1 MDDFNIQTLSGRIE
15 SIYIT
20 FIKKTKTK
28 KELNSMKDLYIIKNP
43 FVLLNEKRKY
53 LGYINRLKKQR
64 YLAQI
69 FITNV
74 KKTKEKREKVLTDF
88 VNIVK
93 YKILKKTN
101 PCNDTDLYTLDE
113 YDKNNKNI
121 YVIDIKNTK
130 WWFTIETICK
140 LICNN
145 LSHFDSETHNVLC
158 KEPINP
164 FINNKF
170 NIGQLIGIYEQLY
183 KFKSVPNLFILYRM
197 ANFNINQ
204 FLRIYNID
212 IINYSYKYKLIELDN
227 ESILTI
233 LHNVFNEN
241 SIHYTYVNKLNL
253 CNISVRNDV
262 IQLIKF
268 CIIQTG
274 NNKREIRK
282 FINKYNFILKKAL
295 RPNVNNSNNSIVI
308 NNDSIWSSGT
318 VSDDETEINFTDDE
332 TELNFTDD
340 ETELNFTDDETEIN
354 FTDGETELNFTGDEP
369 ELNFTDDEPE
379 LNFTDD
385 EPELNFTDNKET
397 FIIGEIINNLSE
409 KDNNYI
415 KIKAYMEGYI
425 VRKKIRELKKII
437 DKLKGY
443 FVGYIER
450 RRIKYENTEDY
461 SLIINIEKLHL

>member
-1 MDDFNIQTLSGRIE
+1 MDDFKIHSLSGRIE
-15 SIYIT
+15 SIYIKI
-20 FIKKTKTK
+20 IKKTKTK
-28 KELNSMKDLYIIKNP
+28 EELDIIKDLYIIKNP

-53 LGYINRLKKQR
+53 LGYINRLNRHR
-64 YLAQI
+64 YMAHI
-69 FITNV
+69 FITNF
-74 KKTKEKREKVLTDF
+74 KERRGKIDKILANF

-93 YKILKKTN
+93 YKMLEKKN

-121 YVIDIKNTK
+121 YVIDIKNKK

-183 KFKSVPNLFILYRM
+183 KFKSVPNLFMLYRM

-204 FLRIYNID
+204 FLRIYNSD
-212 IINYSYKYKLIELDN
+212 IINYSYKYKLIELDD

-233 LHNVFNEN
+233 LNTVFNDN
-241 SIHYTYVNKLNL
+241 SIHYTTVEKLNL
-253 CNISVRNDV
+253 SNIPVRNDV

-274 NNKREIRK
+274 NNKCEIRK

-295 RPNVNNSNNSIVI
+295 RPNVNNLNSPIVI
-308 NNDSIWSSGT
+308 NNGIELGSETDNDS
-318 VSDDETEINFTDDE
+318 DFDYYYTDDE
-332 TELNFTDD
+332 QNLSETDLNIYD
-340 ETELNFTDDETEIN
+340 N
-354 FTDGETELNFTGDEP
+354 GETY
-369 ELNFTDDEPE
+369 
-379 LNFTDD
+379 
-385 EPELNFTDNKET
+385 
-397 FIIGEIINNLSE
+397 IIDTNPNNLSDTE
-409 KDNNYI
+409 DNNLSNTEDNNLSDTEDNNLSDTEDNNNNNF
-415 KIKAYMEGYI
+415 KIKAYMDGYI
-425 VRKKIRELKKII
+425 VRKRIRKLKNII

-443 FVGYIER
+443 FIGYIER
-450 RRIKYENTEDY
+450 RKLKYGNTEDC
-461 SLIINIEKLHL
+461 SLIINIEKLQL

>member
-1 MDDFNIQTLSGRIE
+1 MDDFKINSLSGRIE

-20 FIKKTKTK
+20 FIKNTKTK
-28 KELNSMKDLYIIKNP
+28 KELDNIKNLYIIKNP
-43 FVLLNEKRKY
+43 FVLVNEKQKY
-53 LGYINRLKKQR
+53 LGYINILKKQR
-64 YLAQI
+64 YLAHI

-74 KKTKEKREKVLTDF
+74 RKIREKIDKNLGLF
-88 VNIVK
+88 VNMVK
-93 YKILKKTN
+93 YKMLKKKD

-113 YDKNNKNI
+113 YNKNNKNI
-121 YVIDIKNTK
+121 YVIDIKNKK

-183 KFKSVPNLFILYRM
+183 KFKSVPNLFMLYRM

-204 FLRIYNID
+204 FLRIYNND

-233 LHNVFNEN
+233 LHIMFNDN
-241 SIHYTYVNKLNL
+241 SIHYTTVEKLNL
-253 CNISVRNDV
+253 SNIPVRNDV

-274 NNKREIRK
+274 NNKCEIRK

-295 RPNVNNSNNSIVI
+295 RPNVNNLNSPIVI
-308 NNDSIWSSGT
+308 NNGIELGSETDNDS
-318 VSDDETEINFTDDE
+318 DFDYYYTDDE
-332 TELNFTDD
+332 QNLSETDLNIYD
-340 ETELNFTDDETEIN
+340 N
-354 FTDGETELNFTGDEP
+354 GETY
-369 ELNFTDDEPE
+369 
-379 LNFTDD
+379 
-385 EPELNFTDNKET
+385 
-397 FIIGEIINNLSE
+397 IIDTNPNNLSDTDE
-409 KDNNYI
+409 NNLSDTEDNNLSDTEDNNNNF
-415 KIKAYMEGYI
+415 KIKAYMDGYI
-425 VRKKIRELKKII
+425 VRKRIRKLKNII

-443 FVGYIER
+443 FIGYIER
-450 RRIKYENTEDY
+450 RKLKYGNTEDC
-461 SLIINIEKLHL
+461 SLIINIEKLQL